1 MSSDAMAAPAPTPA
15 PVYPV
20 RFDVQHPEKSSRLL
34 NNIPYLKFILAIPH
48 IIILYIMILLV
59 AVVGFIAWFAILFT
73 GKYPRGMFNFVV
85 NVQRWIH
92 NVNIYEYMMRDE
104 YPPFSGE
111 AGKYPPVTYEVDYP
125 ERLSRLLNNIP
136 YLKFILLIPHFI
148 VLILL
153 FIIWLVV
160 YFIAWWAILFTGKY
174 PGGMFDYSVGVY
186 RWASR
191 VGVYAAMMT
200 DKYPPFS
207 MK

>member
-1 MSSDAMAAPAPTPA
+1 MSSDAMAAPAPTLG
-15 PVYPV
+15 YPV
-20 RFDVQHPEKSSRLL
+20 RFDVQYPEKLSRLL
-34 NNIPYLKFILAIPH
+34 NNIPYLKFILVIPNF
-48 IIILYIMILLV
+48 IVLYIMLLLA

-85 NVQRWIH
+85 NVQRWTH
-92 NVNIYEYMMRDE
+92 NVNIYVYMMRDE

-111 AGKYPPVTYEVDYP
+111 AGKYPQVTYEVDYP

-148 VLILL
+148 VLLL
-153 FIIWLVV
+153 LVIVWAVV
-160 YFIAWWAILFTGKY
+160 YFISWWAILFTGKY
-174 PGGMFDYSVGVY
+174 PRGMFDYSVGVY

-191 VGVYAAMMT
+191 VAVYAAMMT